1 MLPDLYAHL
10 TPWLRPF
17 FESSLT
23 LATVVAV
30 ALNQLLRVEENLL
43 LRRKPVPTDA
53 GQVVPAL
60 PGSGQSVVLPRQET

>member
-1 MLPDLYAHL
+1 LSLDILPDLYAHL

-30 ALNQLLRVEENLL
+30 VLNQLLRVEETLL
-43 LRRKPVPTDA
+43 LARKPVPTDA
-53 GQVVPAL
+53 G
-60 PGSGQSVVLPRQET
+60 